1 MKKLTLTLF
10 LALASLV
17 SFGQSTVQTIRLVD
31 ADEVLTVNIPVGT
44 MVVDV
49 ATKNIYLT
57 LAAVDVEDNNT
68 TINTGLSN
76 TDNAGGLTPLF
87 SLINGYVYSV
97 IEEKEVGLNATE
109 YDFVTTKTADGAAV
123 AIENTDFKVYVNGAL
138 LPTDSYTYETGLGD
152 PGPSTG
158 IQITSQFYKYDKVSV
173 VYNSIKVRE

>member
-10 LALASLV
+10 LALAGLV
-17 SFGQSTVQTIRLVD
+17 SFGQSTVQTIRLAD
-31 ADEVLTVNIPVGT
+31 ADEATLSVNIPVGT

-49 ATKNIYLT
+49 TTKNIYLAI
-57 LAAVDVEDNNT
+57 AAVDEGTSITDGLTNT
-68 TINTGLSN
+68 VLGV
-76 TDNAGGLTPLF
+76 LTPLF

-123 AIENTDFKVYVNGAL
+123 DIAKTDFKVYVNGAL

-158 IQITSQFYKYDKVSV
+158 IQITSQFYKYDQISV

>member
-17 SFGQSTVQTIRLVD
+17 SFGQSTVQTIRLAD
-31 ADEVLTVNIPVGT
+31 ADIAKLSVGIPEGT

-49 ATKNIYLT
+49 ATKNLYLA
-57 LAAVDVEDNNT
+57 LAAVNLGTGINDGLNNIVGT
-68 TINTGLSN
+68 T
-76 TDNAGGLTPLF
+76 LTPLF

-97 IEEKEVGLNATE
+97 IEEKIVSADAPTTFEFA
-109 YDFVTTKTADGAAV
+109 TTKTADGAKV

-138 LPTDSYTYETGLGD
+138 LPTGSYTYETNFAGD
-152 PGPSTG
+152 DPTG
-158 IQITSQFYKYDKVSV
+158 IEIKSKIYKYDQISV